1 MKQQILIQKKK
12 ERKKEKRGSFVW
24 NNLPARV
31 KFSNSVFE
39 FKTKIKNLE
48 NIDNGCLICR

>member
-12 ERKKEKRGSFVW
+12 ERKKEKRGSLAW
-24 NNLPARV
+24 NNLTAKV
-31 KFSNSVFE
+31 KSSNSVFE
-39 FKTKIKNLE
+39 FKTKIKSLE